1 MIWFLREGSITPLIS
16 SEATKLQQ
24 SQVPLA
30 GVLALQHFQ
39 DNRHVAL
46 SVRTGDGIP
55 SGPGEDVWE

>member
-16 SEATKLQQ
+16 SEATRLQQ

-30 GVLALQHFQ
+30 GVLARQHFQ
-39 DNRHVAL
+39 DNRRVAV

-55 SGPGEDVWE
+55 NVHGEHIWE